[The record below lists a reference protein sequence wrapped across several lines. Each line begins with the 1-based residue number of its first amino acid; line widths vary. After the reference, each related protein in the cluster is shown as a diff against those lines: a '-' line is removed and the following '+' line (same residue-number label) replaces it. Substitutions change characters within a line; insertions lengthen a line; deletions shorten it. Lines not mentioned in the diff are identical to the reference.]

1 LNFFHELN
9 LRRLLKSF
17 YSCKINKSGELGK
30 FEVKLNEL
38 DFFLFGEGLRE
49 VGNT

>member
-1 LNFFHELN
+1 MEITKIL
-9 LRRLLKSF
+9 

-30 FEVKLNEL
+30 LEAKLNEL
-38 DFFLFGEGLRE
+38 DFSLLEEGLRE